1 MTLRSLLVCAVLSL
15 VFAGLVVAV
24 RWNSLRVA
32 DLRMARKHRDR
43 FFRVVEQLVADPRT
57 PEPLAQVLLLMAA
70 GMTRRILP
78 YLMLIG
84 YGRRSGTEDLVLR
97 IDELPQELRPP
108 VIGAILDAVC
118 VLTYQNVLI
127 GPLVRRRLCLDDNRS
142 KKDNGTTPKVERLA
156 GTVARFELRHT
167 GAA

>member
-1 MTLRSLLVCAVLSL
+1 MLETLLVWAVLSL
-15 VFAGLVVAV
+15 VFVGLAVAV

-84 YGRRSGTEDLVLR
+84 YGRRSGGGGLVLR
-97 IDELPQELRPP
+97 IDELPDELRQPT
-108 VIGAILDAVC
+108 IGAILDAVC
-118 VLTYQNVLI
+118 VLTYQNVFV
-127 GPLVRRRLCLDDNRS
+127 GPLIRRRLCLDDRRP
-142 KKDNGTTPKVERLA
+142 KKDNGTTPRVERLA
-156 GTVARFELRHT
+156 GAVARFELRHAD
-167 GAA
+167 AA